1 MREMKEE
8 YEEYDENGEEY
19 LEEVEEDPE
28 EIPREELEIPDVCW
42 EKQLREIDDREVQKR
57 EIKAAEEIV
66 EKQKELDEQYDA
78 GEITEYQHWE
88 KYHFGIMPEKFKAM
102 DRASMTNIDLTY
114 DDLGELGEDLGDM
127 CAEGA
132 EDRRPVE
139 FKEKVKES
147 IEILGPDF
155 VEEWKE
161 EKLEKDEM
169 PEEIDE
175 SISRQVRIHRKKH
188 SII

>member
-78 GEITEYQHWE
+78 DEITEYQH
-88 KYHFGIMPEKFKAM
+88 
-102 DRASMTNIDLTY
+102 
-114 DDLGELGEDLGDM
+114 
-127 CAEGA
+127 
-132 EDRRPVE
+132 
-139 FKEKVKES
+139 
-147 IEILGPDF
+147 
-155 VEEWKE
+155 
-161 EKLEKDEM
+161 
-169 PEEIDE
+169 
-175 SISRQVRIHRKKH
+175 
-188 SII
+188 